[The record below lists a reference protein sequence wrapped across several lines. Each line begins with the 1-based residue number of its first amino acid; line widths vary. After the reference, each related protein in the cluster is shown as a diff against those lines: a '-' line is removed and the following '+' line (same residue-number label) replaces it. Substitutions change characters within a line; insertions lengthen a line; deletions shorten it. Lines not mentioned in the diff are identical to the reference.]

1 MSTEFNNSA
10 NVAAN
15 NKIMLINDN
24 DTNNASN
31 KNNNKNI
38 TTIVEN
44 KPTPTDEKSN
54 NVNNTHNVTTSDSK
68 YSLSINSNIIKYI
81 IISVTVIIL
90 IALAIYVT
98 YKTYSTQ
105 NKNLGTLLEE
115 ARKDV
120 AILSG
125 NVKTLEQ
132 EKQMYINKINQLN
145 QLNTELRASQT
156 QYDNNYSNILPMTEN
171 SYDAPDPNKEK
182 TKVITEREAI
192 QRLVNSKRKTVQD
205 EIDAKKAAEEEKQQK
220 DSRIIKSEISDN
232 ILHKPHDKSNN
243 KHKNSDNEYDDDE
256 SKVNEILSL
265 VGN

>member
-1 MSTEFNNSA
+1 MSTELNNGT

-24 DTNNASN
+24 DASNTNN
-31 KNNNKNI
+31 KTNNKNI
-38 TTIVEN
+38 TAIVEN
-44 KPTPTDEKSN
+44 KPTVTDEKTN
-54 NVNNTHNVTTSDSK
+54 TNTTHNTTPSDSK
-68 YSLSINSNIIKYI
+68 YNLSINSNIIKYI
-81 IISVTVIIL
+81 IISITVIIL

-145 QLNTELRASQT
+145 NELRASQT

-220 DSRIIKSEISDN
+220 DTRIIKSEISDN
-232 ILHKPHDKSNN
+232 ILHKPND

>member
-1 MSTEFNNSA
+1 MSTELNNGT

-15 NKIMLINDN
+15 NKIMLINDK
-24 DTNNASN
+24 DVSN
-31 KNNNKNI
+31 TTNNKNI
-38 TTIVEN
+38 TPIVES
-44 KPTPTDEKSN
+44 KTTTDEKN
-54 NVNNTHNVTTSDSK
+54 NNTNNNTSSNTK
-68 YSLSINSNIIKYI
+68 YSLSINNNILKYI
-81 IISVTVIIL
+81 AISITVIML
-90 IALAIYVT
+90 IVLAIYVT

-120 AILSG
+120 AILSS

-145 QLNTELRASQT
+145 QVNNELRASQT

-220 DSRIIKSEISDN
+220 DTRIIKSEISDN
-232 ILHKPHDKSNN
+232 ILHKSNDKSNN
-243 KHKNSDNEYDDDE
+243 KHKNSDNEYDEDE

>member
-1 MSTEFNNSA
+1 MSTELNNGT

-24 DTNNASN
+24 DTNNTNN

-38 TTIVEN
+38 TAIVEN
-44 KPTPTDEKSN
+44 KPTTTDEK
-54 NVNNTHNVTTSDSK
+54 NNTNTTHNTTPSDSK

-81 IISVTVIIL
+81 IISITVIIL
-90 IALAIYVT
+90 IALAIYIT

-145 QLNTELRASQT
+145 NELRASQT

-171 SYDAPDPNKEK
+171 SYDAPEPNKEK

-220 DSRIIKSEISDN
+220 DTRIIKSEISDN
-232 ILHKPHDKSNN
+232 ILHKPNDKSNN

>member
-1 MSTEFNNSA
+1 MSTELNNGT

-15 NKIMLINDN
+15 NKIMLINDK
-24 DTNNASN
+24 DVSN
-31 KNNNKNI
+31 TTNNKNI
-38 TTIVEN
+38 TSIVEN
-44 KPTPTDEKSN
+44 KTTTDEKN
-54 NVNNTHNVTTSDSK
+54 NNTNATNNTNNNTSSNTK
-68 YSLSINSNIIKYI
+68 YSLSINNNILKYI
-81 IISVTVIIL
+81 AISITVIML
-90 IALAIYVT
+90 IVLAIYVT

-145 QLNTELRASQT
+145 QVNNELRASQT

-220 DSRIIKSEISDN
+220 DTRIIKSEISDN
-232 ILHKPHDKSNN
+232 ILHKPNDKSNN
-243 KHKNSDNEYDDDE
+243 KHKNSDNEYDEDE

>member
-1 MSTEFNNSA
+1 MSTELNNGT

-24 DTNNASN
+24 DTNNTN
-31 KNNNKNI
+31 NTTNNKNI
-38 TTIVEN
+38 TSIVEN
-44 KPTPTDEKSN
+44 KPTTDEK
-54 NVNNTHNVTTSDSK
+54 NNTNTTHNTTPSDSK

-81 IISVTVIIL
+81 IISITVIIL

-145 QLNTELRASQT
+145 NELRASQT

-220 DSRIIKSEISDN
+220 DTRIIKSEISDN
-232 ILHKPHDKSNN
+232 ILHKPNDKSNN

>member
-1 MSTEFNNSA
+1 MSTELNNGT

-24 DTNNASN
+24 DVSNTNNKNTAVSVEN
-31 KNNNKNI
+31 KTTTNEKNNNI
-38 TTIVEN
+38 
-44 KPTPTDEKSN
+44 
-54 NVNNTHNVTTSDSK
+54 NNTNTNNNTAANTKHGFSIDSNV
-68 YSLSINSNIIKYI
+68 LKYI
-81 IISVTVIIL
+81 VISISVIIL
-90 IALAIYVT
+90 IVLAIYVT

-120 AILSG
+120 AVLSG

-132 EKQMYINKINQLN
+132 EKQLYINKINQLN
-145 QLNTELRASQT
+145 NELRASQT

-192 QRLVNSKRKTVQD
+192 QQLVNRKRKTVQD

-220 DSRIIKSEISDN
+220 DSKIIKSEISDN
-232 ILHKPHDKSNN
+232 ILHKPNDKSNN
-243 KHKNSDNEYDDDE
+243 KHKNSDNEYDEDE